1 MTKTNDYHFE
11 TGFYRPPSE
20 GGSASLLVRFTRN
33 CPWNYCT
40 FCAMYKT
47 ERFELRSLRDIKS
60 DINAM
65 AALAND
71 LKSESIRMSRNG
83 QITRETIQALIDRSP
98 DLNYHQGADMLI
110 QWLLS
115 GGKTA
120 FIQDGNSLIMP
131 SGDLIQALI
140 HLKATF
146 PSINRITTYARAKT
160 IAQRSLED
168 LNAIRAAGLDRVH
181 LGLETGDDGLL
192 KQIKKGVNAHG
203 HIAGGQKAMAA
214 GFQVSEYWMPGIGG
228 KEMSEQ
234 HALNT
239 ARVLNEVNPHYI
251 RSRPFRPIP
260 GTPMY
265 DQVRAG
271 ELALLTPKEQLL
283 ELKLM
288 ISALEVTSK
297 ICFDH
302 AGNHW
307 RTPNGDFVFTHEYE
321 GYQFPGDKDKVL
333 DRIDH
338 GLAFGQK
345 PGGFIHQ
352 TRHFNI

>member
-1 MTKTNDYHFE
+1 MTTNDYNFE
-11 TGFYRPPSE
+11 TGIYRPPSE

-33 CPWNYCT
+33 CPWNLCT

-47 ERFELRSLRDIKS
+47 EKFQLRPIEEIKS

-65 AALAND
+65 AALANN
-71 LKSESIRMSRNG
+71 LKSESIRQGRNG
-83 QITRETIQALIDRSP
+83 QITREAILTLIDRSP
-98 DLNYHQGADMLI
+98 DLNYHQGIDMLI

-120 FIQDGNSLIMP
+120 FIQDGNSLIMDP
-131 SGDLIQALI
+131 RDLIQALT
-140 HLKATF
+140 HLKTTF
-146 PSINRITTYARAKT
+146 PSINRITTYARART
-160 IAQRSLED
+160 IAQRSLEN
-168 LNAIRAAGLDRVH
+168 LKEIRAAGLDRVH
-181 LGLETGDDGLL
+181 LGLETGDDDLL

-203 HIAGGQKAMAA
+203 QITGGQKAMTA
-214 GFQVSEYWMPGIGG
+214 GFQVSEYWMPGLGG

-260 GTPMY
+260 GTPMS

-271 ELALLTPKEQLL
+271 EFTPLSPKEQLL

-288 ISALEVTSK
+288 ISALKVTSK
-297 ICFDH
+297 VCFDH
-302 AGNHW
+302 VGNHW
-307 RTPNGDFVFTHEYE
+307 RTPKGDLVLSHDYE

-333 DRIDH
+333 ERIEQ
-338 GLAFGQK
+338 GLSFGQK
-345 PGGFIHQ
+345 PKGFI
-352 TRHFNI
+352 NC

>member
-1 MTKTNDYHFE
+1 MTTNDYHFE
-11 TGFYRPPSE
+11 TGVYRPPSE
-20 GGSASLLVRFTRN
+20 GGSSSLLVRFTRN
-33 CPWNYCT
+33 CPWNFCT
-40 FCAMYKT
+40 FCSMYKT
-47 ERFELRSLRDIKS
+47 EKFQMRPLNEIKS

-65 AALAND
+65 AALTND
-71 LKSESIRMSRNG
+71 LKSEAIRLGRNS
-83 QITRETIQALIDRSP
+83 QITREAILAVIDRSP

-120 FIQDGNSLIMP
+120 FIQDGNSMIMP
-131 SGDLIQALI
+131 PRDLMQALT
-140 HLKATF
+140 HLKTTF

-168 LNAIRAAGLDRVH
+168 LKAIKAAGLNRVH
-181 LGLETGDDGLL
+181 LGLETGDDDLL
-192 KQIKKGVNAHG
+192 KQVKKGVNAHG
-203 HIAGGQKAMAA
+203 HITGGKKAMEA
-214 GFQVSEYWMPGIGG
+214 GFQVSEYWMPGLGG

-239 ARVLNEVNPHYI
+239 ARVLNEVNPQYI

-265 DQVRAG
+265 DQIRAG
-271 ELALLTPKEQLL
+271 KLTLLSPKEQLL

-297 ICFDH
+297 VCFDH

-307 RTPNGDFVFTHEYE
+307 RTPNGDLVFSHEYE

-333 DRIDH
+333 AQIDR
-338 GLAFGQK
+338 GLTFGQK
-345 PGGFIHQ
+345 PKGFAHL
-352 TRHFNI
+352 

>member
-1 MTKTNDYHFE
+1 MKPNDYHFE
-11 TGFYRPPSE
+11 TGIYRPPSE

-33 CPWNYCT
+33 CPWNHCT
-40 FCAMYKT
+40 FCTMYKK
-47 ERFELRSLRDIKS
+47 EKFQLRPLAEIKS

-71 LKSESIRMSRNG
+71 LKAESIRQDGNG
-83 QITRETIQALIDRSP
+83 RITRETIMALLDRSP
-98 DLNYHQGADMLI
+98 ELNFHQGIDMLI
-110 QWLLS
+110 QWLLA

-120 FIQDGNSLIMP
+120 FIQDGNSLIMNP
-131 SGDLIQALI
+131 RNLIQALT
-140 HLKATF
+140 HLKNTF
-146 PSINRITTYARAKT
+146 PSINRITTYARART
-160 IAQRSLED
+160 IAQRSSETLQ
-168 LNAIRAAGLDRVH
+168 AIRAAGLDRVH
-181 LGLETGDDGLL
+181 LGLETGDDDLL
-192 KQIKKGVNAHG
+192 KQIKKGVDAHG
-203 HIAGGQKAMAA
+203 HITGGRKAMTA
-214 GFQVSEYWMPGIGG
+214 GFQVSEYWMPGLGG

-239 ARVLNEVNPHYI
+239 ARVLNEINPHYI

-260 GTPMY
+260 GTPMD

-271 ELALLTPKEQLL
+271 NLTLLTPKEQLL

-297 ICFDH
+297 VCFDH

-307 RTPNGDFVFTHEYE
+307 RTPKGDLVFTHEYE

-333 DRIDH
+333 KRIDQGLTF
-338 GLAFGQK
+338 GLACEAYQ
-345 PGGFIHQ
+345 
-352 TRHFNI
+352 

>member
-1 MTKTNDYHFE
+1 MTTNDYHFE
-11 TGFYRPPSE
+11 TGVYRPPSE

-40 FCAMYKT
+40 FCSMYKT
-47 ERFELRSLRDIKS
+47 ERFQLRPLKEIKS

-65 AALAND
+65 AVLADD
-71 LKSESIRMSRNG
+71 LKSESVRQGWNG
-83 QITRETIQALIDRSP
+83 QINREVILALIGRSP
-98 DLNYHQGADMLI
+98 QLNYHQGADMLI

-120 FIQDGNSLIMP
+120 FIQDGNSLIVP
-131 SGDLIQALI
+131 PRDLIQALT

-160 IAQRSLED
+160 IAQRSPENLK
-168 LNAIRAAGLDRVH
+168 AIRVAGLDRVH
-181 LGLETGDDGLL
+181 LGLETGDDDLL

-203 HIAGGQKAMAA
+203 QITGGQKAMAA
-214 GFQVSEYWMPGIGG
+214 GFQVSEYWMPGLGG

-234 HALNT
+234 HAFNT
-239 ARVLNEVNPHYI
+239 ALVLNEINPHYI

-265 DQVRAG
+265 DKVRAG
-271 ELALLTPKEQLL
+271 KLTLLTPKEQLL
-283 ELKLM
+283 EIKLM

-297 ICFDH
+297 VCFDH
-302 AGNHW
+302 TGNYW
-307 RTPNGDFVFTHEYE
+307 RTPNGDLVFTHEYE
-321 GYQFPGDKDKVL
+321 GYQFPGDKEKVL
-333 DRIDH
+333 GRIYQ
-338 GLAFGQK
+338 GLTFG
-345 PGGFIHQ
+345 
-352 TRHFNI
+352 

>member
-1 MTKTNDYHFE
+1 MTTNNYYFE
-11 TGFYRPPSE
+11 TGVYRPPSE

-47 ERFELRSLRDIKS
+47 EKFQLRPLDEIKS

-65 AALAND
+65 AALIND
-71 LKSESIRMSRNG
+71 LKSESIRLGWNG
-83 QITRETIQALIDRSP
+83 QITREALLALIARSP
-98 DLNYHQGADMLI
+98 DLNYHQGIDMLI

-120 FIQDGNSLIMP
+120 FIQDGNSLIMNP
-131 SGDLIQALI
+131 RELIQALT
-140 HLKATF
+140 HLKTTF
-146 PSINRITTYARAKT
+146 PSITRITTYARART
-160 IAQRSLED
+160 IAQRSPENLK
-168 LNAIRAAGLDRVH
+168 AIRAAGLDRVH
-181 LGLETGDDGLL
+181 LGLETGDDELL
-192 KQIKKGVNAHG
+192 KKIKKGVDAQG
-203 HIAGGQKAMAA
+203 HISGGQKAMAA
-214 GFQVSEYWMPGIGG
+214 GFQVSEYWMPGLGG
-228 KEMSEQ
+228 KRMSEQ

-265 DQVRAG
+265 DEVRAG
-271 ELALLTPKEQLL
+271 EFTLLTPKEQLV

-297 ICFDH
+297 VCFDH
-302 AGNHW
+302 MGNYW
-307 RTPNGDFVFTHEYE
+307 RTPNGELVFTHEYE

-333 DRIDH
+333 ARIDQ
-338 GLAFGQK
+338 GLTFV
-345 PGGFIHQ
+345 
-352 TRHFNI
+352 

>member
-1 MTKTNDYHFE
+1 MTNDYSFE
-11 TGFYRPPSE
+11 TGTYRPPSE

-47 ERFELRSLRDIKS
+47 EKFQLRPLKEIKS

-71 LKSESIRMSRNG
+71 LRSESIRLGQNG
-83 QITRETIQALIDRSP
+83 QITQGAVLALIDRFP
-98 DLNYHQGADMLI
+98 DLNHHQGIDMLI
-110 QWLLS
+110 QWLVS

-131 SGDLIQALI
+131 PRDLIQALT
-140 HLKATF
+140 HLKTTF
-146 PSINRITTYARAKT
+146 PSINRITTYARART
-160 IAQRSLED
+160 IAQRSPED
-168 LNAIRAAGLDRVH
+168 LIAIRSAGLDRLH
-181 LGLETGDDGLL
+181 LGLETGDDELL
-192 KQIKKGVNAHG
+192 KKIKKGVNAHG
-203 HIAGGQKAMAA
+203 HINGGQKAMAA
-214 GFQVSEYWMPGIGG
+214 GFQVSEYWMPGLGG

-239 ARVLNEVNPHYI
+239 ARVLNKVNPHYI

-260 GTPMY
+260 NTPMSE
-265 DQVRAG
+265 QVRAG
-271 ELALLTPKEQLL
+271 ELTLLTPKEQLL

-288 ISALEVTSK
+288 VSALEVTSK
-297 ICFDH
+297 VCFDH
-302 AGNHW
+302 VGNHW
-307 RTPNGDFVFTHEYE
+307 RTTKGDLVFTHDYE

-333 DRIDH
+333 ERIDQ
-338 GLAFGQK
+338 GLAFGK
-345 PGGFIHQ
+345 NSKGLTHL
-352 TRHFNI
+352 

>member
-1 MTKTNDYHFE
+1 MTTNDYHFE
-11 TGFYRPPSE
+11 TGTYRPPSE

-47 ERFELRSLRDIKS
+47 EKFQLRPLEEIKS

-65 AALAND
+65 AVLASD
-71 LKSESIRMSRNG
+71 LETESVHQGGNG
-83 QITRETIQALIDRSP
+83 RITRETIMALLDRSP
-98 DLNYHQGADMLI
+98 ELNYHQGIDMLI
-110 QWLLS
+110 QWLHA

-131 SGDLIQALI
+131 PRDLIQALI
-140 HLKATF
+140 HLKTAF
-146 PSINRITTYARAKT
+146 PSISRITTYARART
-160 IAQRSLED
+160 IAQRSSENLI
-168 LNAIRAAGLDRVH
+168 AIRTAGLDRVH
-181 LGLETGDDGLL
+181 LGLETGDDDLL
-192 KQIKKGVNAHG
+192 KRIKKGVDAHG
-203 HIAGGQKAMAA
+203 HITGGQKAMTA
-214 GFQVSEYWMPGIGG
+214 GFQVSEYWMPGLGG

-239 ARVLNEVNPHYI
+239 ARVLNEINPHYI

-260 GTPMY
+260 GTPMD
-265 DQVRAG
+265 DQLRAG
-271 ELALLTPKEQLL
+271 TLTLLTPKEQLL

-297 ICFDH
+297 VCFDH

-307 RTPNGDFVFTHEYE
+307 RTPRGDLVFTHEYD

-333 DRIDH
+333 QRIDQ

-345 PGGFIHQ
+345 S
-352 TRHFNI
+352 

>member
-1 MTKTNDYHFE
+1 
-11 TGFYRPPSE
+11 
-20 GGSASLLVRFTRN
+20 
-33 CPWNYCT
+33 
-40 FCAMYKT
+40 MYKT
-47 ERFELRSLRDIKS
+47 EKFQLRPLNEIKS

-71 LKSESIRMSRNG
+71 LKAESIRMGQNG
-83 QITRETIQALIDRSP
+83 QITGKAIQALIDRSP

-110 QWLLS
+110 QWLLF

-120 FIQDGNSLIMP
+120 FIQDGNSLIMNP
-131 SGDLIQALI
+131 RDLIQALT
-140 HLKATF
+140 HLKSTF
-146 PSINRITTYARAKT
+146 PSINRITTYARART
-160 IAQRSLED
+160 IAQRSPENLK
-168 LNAIRAAGLDRVH
+168 AIRAAGLDRIH
-181 LGLETGDDGLL
+181 LGLETGDDDLL

-203 HIAGGQKAMAA
+203 HIIGGLKAMAA
-214 GFQVSEYWMPGIGG
+214 GFQVSEYWMPGLGG

-271 ELALLTPKEQLL
+271 KFTLLAPKEQLL

-297 ICFDH
+297 VCFDH

-307 RTPNGDFVFTHEYE
+307 RTANGDLVFTHEYE

-333 DRIDH
+333 DRIDQ
-338 GLAFGQK
+338 GLTFGQK
-345 PGGFIHQ
+345 PKEFIHL
-352 TRHFNI
+352 

>member
-1 MTKTNDYHFE
+1 MTTNDYHFE
-11 TGFYRPPSE
+11 TGVYRPPSE
-20 GGSASLLVRFTRN
+20 GGSSSLLVRFTRN
-33 CPWNYCT
+33 CPWNFCT
-40 FCAMYKT
+40 FCSMYKT
-47 ERFELRSLRDIKS
+47 EKFQMRPLNEIKS

-71 LKSESIRMSRNG
+71 LKSESIRLGRNG
-83 QITRETIQALIDRSP
+83 QITREAILALLDHSP

-120 FIQDGNSLIMP
+120 FIQDGNSMIMP
-131 SGDLIQALI
+131 PRDLMQALT
-140 HLKATF
+140 HLKTTF

-168 LNAIRAAGLDRVH
+168 LKAIKAAGLNRVH
-181 LGLETGDDGLL
+181 LGLETGDDDLL
-192 KQIKKGVNAHG
+192 KQVKKGVNAHG
-203 HIAGGQKAMAA
+203 HITGGKKAMEA
-214 GFQVSEYWMPGIGG
+214 GFQVSEYWMPGLGG

-234 HALNT
+234 HAFNT
-239 ARVLNEVNPHYI
+239 ARVLNEVNPQYI
-251 RSRPFRPIP
+251 RSRPFRPIS

-265 DQVRAG
+265 DQIRART
-271 ELALLTPKEQLL
+271 LTLLTPKEQLL

-297 ICFDH
+297 VCFDH

-307 RTPNGDFVFTHEYE
+307 RTPKGDLVFTHEYE

-333 DRIDH
+333 AQIDL
-338 GLAFGQK
+338 GLTFGQK
-345 PGGFIHQ
+345 PKGFVHQ
-352 TRHFNI
+352 

>member
-1 MTKTNDYHFE
+1 MTTNDYHFE
-11 TGFYRPPSE
+11 TGAYRPPSE
-20 GGSASLLVRFTRN
+20 GGSASLLVRFTHN
-33 CPWNYCT
+33 CPWNFCT

-47 ERFELRSLRDIKS
+47 EKFQLRSLKEIKA

-71 LKSESIRMSRNG
+71 LQAESIRLGRNG
-83 QITRETIQALIDRSP
+83 QITREAILAVIERSP
-98 DLNYHQGADMLI
+98 DLNYHRGADMLI

-131 SGDLIQALI
+131 PEDLIQALTY
-140 HLKATF
+140 LKTTF

-160 IAQRSLED
+160 IAQRSAENLR
-168 LNAIRAAGLDRVH
+168 AIRAAGLDRVH
-181 LGLETGDDGLL
+181 LGLETGDDDLL
-192 KQIKKGVNAHG
+192 KQIKKGINAHG
-203 HIAGGQKAMAA
+203 HIIGGQKAMAA
-214 GFQVSEYWMPGIGG
+214 GFQVSEYWMPGLGG

-251 RSRPFRPIP
+251 RSRPFRPIS

-271 ELALLTPKEQLL
+271 KLTLLTPKEQLM
-283 ELKLM
+283 ELRLM

-297 ICFDH
+297 VCFDH
-302 AGNHW
+302 AGNYW
-307 RTPNGDFVFTHEYE
+307 CNPNGDLVFTHAYE
-321 GYQFPGDKDKVL
+321 GYQFPDDKYKVL
-333 DRIDH
+333 DRIDL
-338 GLAFGQK
+338 GLTFGHK
-345 PGGFIHQ
+345 S
-352 TRHFNI
+352 